1 MATNKKQVSEKIF
14 SLLKGFGYEV
24 KTFDV
29 EGNNQVN
36 PQESTRFV
44 VDEPNILVRL
54 DLNKNSI
61 ILNTSEDL
69 SDHKIRPMIKEL
81 SKDYLLN
88 FDYNVFGKTLK
99 AKGELQDA
107 EKNSEKEMADVMKE
121 ASLGK
126 LSGSTKTSYQPLES
140 VKIVLK
146 HKKAVDEEVRG
157 SRSRNIQSVFIQ
169 RGDERFKLP
178 ENNLAMARAMARHVQ
193 QGGEVYD
200 SIGESIVNMAQDLT
214 KLREFIVYVRRS
226 NIVNEAN
233 AEYVA
238 LAVENINNIRETF
251 KKLQGAKT
259 YATAVENLSNQEK
272 YNLEED
278 DSDIQSLFTETHFD
292 SKVANV
298 MDNLRTLNL
307 KRKAFESHIVKAIEN
322 EQFSNAVDML
332 KETELLQFDTPNAK
346 LGHQVSQ
353 LGFSA
358 KDERLGSYLRD
369 CGKRLTSG
377 GRMSDFDYKAIKSSL
392 LSAGNRPIQGEP
404 MSYMESY
411 EKFLDRFSVEF

>member
-14 SLLKGFGYEV
+14 NLLKGFGYEI
-24 KTFDV
+24 KSFDA
-29 EGNNQVN
+29 EGNNEVD

-54 DLNKNSI
+54 DLNKESI

-69 SDHKIRPMIKEL
+69 SDHKIRPMLKEL
-81 SKDYLLN
+81 SRDYLLN
-88 FDYNVFGKTLK
+88 FDYNVFGKRLK

-107 EKNSEKEMADVMKE
+107 EKNSEKDMADVME

-126 LSGSTKTSYQPLES
+126 LSGSTKTSYQPLEN

-146 HKKAVDEEVRG
+146 HKKAIDEEIRG
-157 SRSRNIQSVFIQ
+157 SRSRNIHSIFIQ
-169 RGDERFKLP
+169 RGEERFKLP

-193 QGGEVYD
+193 KGGEVFD
-200 SIGESIVNMAQDLT
+200 EIGESIVNMARDLS
-214 KLREFIVYVRRS
+214 KLREFIVYVKRS

-233 AEYVA
+233 AEYVN
-238 LAVENINNIRETF
+238 LAIENINNIRETF

-259 YATAVENLSNQEK
+259 YATAVESLSNQEK

-292 SKVANV
+292 DKVANV
-298 MDNLRTLNL
+298 IDNLRTLNL
-307 KRKAFESHIVKAIEN
+307 RKKAFESYIMNAIEN
-322 EQFSNAVDML
+322 EQFNNAVDML

-358 KDERLGSYLRD
+358 KDERLGNYLRD
-369 CGKRLTSG
+369 CGKRLSSG
-377 GRMSDFDYKAIKSSL
+377 GQMSDFDYRAIKSSL
-392 LSAGNRPIQGEP
+392 LSAGNRPVKGEP

>member
-14 SLLKGFGYEV
+14 NLLKGFGYEV

-44 VDEPNILVRL
+44 VEEPNILVRL

-69 SDHKIRPMIKEL
+69 TDHKIRPMLKEL

-88 FDYNVFGKTLK
+88 FDYNVFGKRLK
-99 AKGELQDA
+99 PKGELQDA
-107 EKNSEKEMADVMKE
+107 EKNSEKDMADVME

-126 LSGSTKTSYQPLES
+126 LSGSTKTSYQPLEN

-146 HKKAVDEEVRG
+146 HKKAIDEEIRG
-157 SRSRNIQSVFIQ
+157 SRSRNIHSIFIQ
-169 RGDERFKLP
+169 RGEERFKLP

-193 QGGEVYD
+193 KGGEVFD
-200 SIGESIVNMAQDLT
+200 EIGESIVNMARDLS
-214 KLREFIVYVRRS
+214 KLREFIVYVKRS

-233 AEYVA
+233 AEYVN
-238 LAVENINNIRETF
+238 LAIENINNIRETF

-259 YATAVENLSNQEK
+259 YATAVESLSNQEK

-292 SKVANV
+292 DKVANV
-298 MDNLRTLNL
+298 IDNLRTLNL
-307 KRKAFESHIVKAIEN
+307 RKKAFESYIMNAIEN
-322 EQFSNAVDML
+322 EQFNNAVDML

-358 KDERLGSYLRD
+358 KDERLGNYLRD
-369 CGKRLTSG
+369 CGKRLSSG
-377 GRMSDFDYKAIKSSL
+377 GQMSDFDYRAIKSSL
-392 LSAGNRPIQGEP
+392 LSAGDRPVKGEP

>member
-14 SLLKGFGYEV
+14 NLLKGFGYEV
-24 KTFDV
+24 KSFDV
-29 EGNNQVN
+29 EGNNEVN

-54 DLNKNSI
+54 DLNKESI

-69 SDHKIRPMIKEL
+69 SDHKIRPMLKEL

-88 FDYNVFGKTLK
+88 FDYNVFGKRLK
-99 AKGELQDA
+99 PKGELQDA
-107 EKNSEKEMADVMKE
+107 EMNSEKDMADVME

-126 LSGSTKTSYQPLES
+126 LSGSTKTSYQPLEN

-146 HKKAVDEEVRG
+146 HKKAIDEEIRG
-157 SRSRNIQSVFIQ
+157 SRSRNIHSIFIQ
-169 RGDERFKLP
+169 RGEERFKLP

-193 QGGEVYD
+193 QGGEVFD
-200 SIGESIVNMAQDLT
+200 TIGESIVNMAKDLN
-214 KLREFIVYVRRS
+214 KLREFVVYVRRS

-233 AEYVA
+233 AEYVE
-238 LAVENINNIRETF
+238 LAIENINNIKTTF
-251 KKLQGAKT
+251 KKLQGSKT
-259 YATAVENLSNQEK
+259 YASAVENISNQEK
-272 YNLEED
+272 FNLEED

-292 SKVANV
+292 DKVANV

-307 KRKAFESHIVKAIEN
+307 RRKAFESHIFKAIES
-322 EQFSNAVDML
+322 ESFDKAVDML
-332 KETELLQFDTPNAK
+332 KETELLNFDTPHAK

-369 CGKRLTSG
+369 CGKRLSNG
-377 GRMSDFDYKAIKSSL
+377 AKMSDFDYRAIKSSL
-392 LSAGNRPIQGEP
+392 LSAGNKPVQSGS
-404 MSYMESY
+404 MSPMESY
-411 EKFLDRFSVEF
+411 EAFMDRFSVEL

>member
-14 SLLKGFGYEV
+14 NLLKGFGYEV

-44 VDEPNILVRL
+44 VEEPNILVRL

-69 SDHKIRPMIKEL
+69 TDHKIRPMLKEL

-88 FDYNVFGKTLK
+88 FDYNVFGKRLK
-99 AKGELQDA
+99 PKGELQDA
-107 EKNSEKEMADVMKE
+107 EKNSEKDMADVME

-126 LSGSTKTSYQPLES
+126 LSGSTKTSYQPLEN

-146 HKKAVDEEVRG
+146 HKKAIDEEIRG
-157 SRSRNIQSVFIQ
+157 SRSRNIHSIFIQ
-169 RGDERFKLP
+169 RGEERFKLP

-193 QGGEVYD
+193 KGGEVFD
-200 SIGESIVNMAQDLT
+200 EIGESIVNMARDLS
-214 KLREFIVYVRRS
+214 KLREFIVYVKRS

-233 AEYVA
+233 AEYVD
-238 LAVENINNIRETF
+238 LAIENINNIKETF

-259 YATAVENLSNQEK
+259 YATAVESLSNQEK

-292 SKVANV
+292 DKVANV
-298 MDNLRTLNL
+298 IDNLRTLNL
-307 KRKAFESHIVKAIEN
+307 RKKAFESHIMNAIEN
-322 EQFSNAVDML
+322 EQFNNAVDML

-358 KDERLGSYLRD
+358 KDERLGNYLRD
-369 CGKRLTSG
+369 CGKRLSSG
-377 GRMSDFDYKAIKSSL
+377 GQMSDFDYRAIKSSL
-392 LSAGNRPIQGEP
+392 LSAGDRPVKGEP

>member
-14 SLLKGFGYEV
+14 NLLKGFGYEV

-29 EGNNQVN
+29 EGNNKVN

-44 VDEPNILVRL
+44 VEEPNILVRL

-69 SDHKIRPMIKEL
+69 TDHKVRPMLKEL

-88 FDYNVFGKTLK
+88 FDYNVFGKRLK
-99 AKGELQDA
+99 PKGELQDA
-107 EKNSEKEMADVMKE
+107 EKNSEKDMADVME

-126 LSGSTKTSYQPLES
+126 LSGSTKTSYQPLEN

-146 HKKAVDEEVRG
+146 HKKAIDEEIRG
-157 SRSRNIQSVFIQ
+157 SRSRNIHSIFIQ
-169 RGDERFKLP
+169 RGEERFKLP

-193 QGGEVYD
+193 KGGEVFD
-200 SIGESIVNMAQDLT
+200 EIGESIVDMARDLS
-214 KLREFIVYVRRS
+214 KLREFIVYVKRS

-233 AEYVA
+233 AEYVN
-238 LAVENINNIRETF
+238 LAIENINNIRETF

-259 YATAVENLSNQEK
+259 YASAVESLSNQEK

-292 SKVANV
+292 DKVANV
-298 MDNLRTLNL
+298 IDNLRTLNL
-307 KRKAFESHIVKAIEN
+307 RKKAFESHIMNAIEN
-322 EQFSNAVDML
+322 EQFNNAVDML

-358 KDERLGSYLRD
+358 KDERLGNYLRD
-369 CGKRLTSG
+369 CGKRLSSG
-377 GRMSDFDYKAIKSSL
+377 GQMSDFDYRAIKSSL
-392 LSAGNRPIQGEP
+392 LSAGDRPVKGEP

>member
-14 SLLKGFGYEV
+14 NLLKGFGYEV

-29 EGNNQVN
+29 EGNNKVN

-44 VDEPNILVRL
+44 VEEPNILVRL

-69 SDHKIRPMIKEL
+69 TDHKIRPMLKEL

-88 FDYNVFGKTLK
+88 FDYNVFGKRLK
-99 AKGELQDA
+99 PKGELQDA
-107 EKNSEKEMADVMKE
+107 EKNSEKDMADVME

-126 LSGSTKTSYQPLES
+126 LSGSTKTSYQPLEN

-146 HKKAVDEEVRG
+146 HKKAIDEEIRG
-157 SRSRNIQSVFIQ
+157 SRSRNIHSIFIQ
-169 RGDERFKLP
+169 RGEERFKLP

-193 QGGEVYD
+193 KGGEVFD
-200 SIGESIVNMAQDLT
+200 EIGESIVDMARDLS
-214 KLREFIVYVRRS
+214 KLREFIVYVKRS

-233 AEYVA
+233 AEYVN
-238 LAVENINNIRETF
+238 LAIENINNIRETF

-259 YATAVENLSNQEK
+259 YASAVESLSNQEK

-292 SKVANV
+292 DKVANV
-298 MDNLRTLNL
+298 IDNLRTLNL
-307 KRKAFESHIVKAIEN
+307 RKKAFESHIMNAIEN
-322 EQFSNAVDML
+322 EQFNNAVDML

-358 KDERLGSYLRD
+358 KDERLGNYLRD
-369 CGKRLTSG
+369 CGKRLSSG
-377 GRMSDFDYKAIKSSL
+377 GQMSDFDYRAIKSSL
-392 LSAGNRPIQGEP
+392 LSAGDRPVKGEP

>member
-14 SLLKGFGYEV
+14 NLLKGFGYEV

-44 VDEPNILVRL
+44 VEEPNILVRL

-69 SDHKIRPMIKEL
+69 TKHKIRPMLKEL

-88 FDYNVFGKTLK
+88 FDYNVFGKRLK
-99 AKGELQDA
+99 PKGELQDA
-107 EKNSEKEMADVMKE
+107 EKNSEKDMADVME

-126 LSGSTKTSYQPLES
+126 LSGSTKTSYQPLEN

-146 HKKAVDEEVRG
+146 HKKAIDEEIRG
-157 SRSRNIQSVFIQ
+157 SRSRNIHSIFIQ
-169 RGDERFKLP
+169 RGEERFKLP

-193 QGGEVYD
+193 KGGEVFD
-200 SIGESIVNMAQDLT
+200 EIGESIVDMARDLS
-214 KLREFIVYVRRS
+214 KLREFIVYVKRS

-233 AEYVA
+233 AEYVN
-238 LAVENINNIRETF
+238 LAIENINNIRETF

-259 YATAVENLSNQEK
+259 YATAVESLSNQEK

-292 SKVANV
+292 DKVANV
-298 MDNLRTLNL
+298 IDNLRTLNL
-307 KRKAFESHIVKAIEN
+307 RKKAFESHIMNAIEN
-322 EQFSNAVDML
+322 EQFNNAVDML

-358 KDERLGSYLRD
+358 KDERLGNYLRD
-369 CGKRLTSG
+369 CGKRLSSG
-377 GRMSDFDYKAIKSSL
+377 GQMSDFDYRAIKSSL
-392 LSAGNRPIQGEP
+392 LSAGNRPVKGEP

>member
-14 SLLKGFGYEV
+14 NLLKGFGYEV

-29 EGNNQVN
+29 EGNNKVN

-44 VDEPNILVRL
+44 VEEPNILVRL

-69 SDHKIRPMIKEL
+69 TDHKVRPMLKEL

-88 FDYNVFGKTLK
+88 FDYNVFGKRLK
-99 AKGELQDA
+99 PKGELQDA
-107 EKNSEKEMADVMKE
+107 EKNSEKDMADVME

-126 LSGSTKTSYQPLES
+126 LSGSTKTSYQPLEN
-140 VKIVLK
+140 VQIVLK
-146 HKKAVDEEVRG
+146 HNKAIDEEIRG
-157 SRSRNIQSVFIQ
+157 SRSRNIHSIFIQ
-169 RGDERFKLP
+169 RGEERFKLP

-193 QGGEVYD
+193 KGGEVFD
-200 SIGESIVNMAQDLT
+200 EIGESIVDMARDLS
-214 KLREFIVYVRRS
+214 KLREFIVYVKRS

-233 AEYVA
+233 AEYVN
-238 LAVENINNIRETF
+238 LAIENINNIRETF

-259 YATAVENLSNQEK
+259 YASAVESLSNQEK

-292 SKVANV
+292 DKVANV
-298 MDNLRTLNL
+298 IDNLRTLNL
-307 KRKAFESHIVKAIEN
+307 RKKAFESHIMNAIEN
-322 EQFSNAVDML
+322 EQFNNAVDML

-358 KDERLGSYLRD
+358 KDERLGNYLRD
-369 CGKRLTSG
+369 CGKRLSSG
-377 GRMSDFDYKAIKSSL
+377 GQMSDFDYRAIKSSL
-392 LSAGNRPIQGEP
+392 LSAGDRPVKGEP

>member
-14 SLLKGFGYEV
+14 NLLKGFGYEV

-44 VDEPNILVRL
+44 VEEPNILVRL

-69 SDHKIRPMIKEL
+69 TKHKIRPMLKEL

-88 FDYNVFGKTLK
+88 FDYNVFGKRLK
-99 AKGELQDA
+99 PKGELQDA
-107 EKNSEKEMADVMKE
+107 EKNSEKDMADVME

-126 LSGSTKTSYQPLES
+126 LSGSTKTSYQPLEN

-146 HKKAVDEEVRG
+146 HKKAIDEEIRG
-157 SRSRNIQSVFIQ
+157 SRSRNIHSIFIQ
-169 RGDERFKLP
+169 RGEERFKLP

-193 QGGEVYD
+193 KGGEVFD
-200 SIGESIVNMAQDLT
+200 EIGESIVDMARDLS
-214 KLREFIVYVRRS
+214 KLREFIVYVKRS

-233 AEYVA
+233 AEYVN
-238 LAVENINNIRETF
+238 LAIENINNIRETF

-259 YATAVENLSNQEK
+259 YATAVESLSNQEK

-292 SKVANV
+292 DKVANV
-298 MDNLRTLNL
+298 IDNLRTLNL
-307 KRKAFESHIVKAIEN
+307 KKKAFESYIMNAIEN
-322 EQFSNAVDML
+322 EQFNNAVDML

-358 KDERLGSYLRD
+358 KDERLGNYLRD
-369 CGKRLTSG
+369 CGKRLSSG
-377 GRMSDFDYKAIKSSL
+377 GQMSDFDYRAIKSSL
-392 LSAGNRPIQGEP
+392 LSAGDRPVKGEP

>member
-14 SLLKGFGYEV
+14 NLLKGFGYEV

-44 VDEPNILVRL
+44 VEEPNILVRL

-69 SDHKIRPMIKEL
+69 TDHKIRPMLKEL

-88 FDYNVFGKTLK
+88 FDYNVFGKRLK
-99 AKGELQDA
+99 PKGELQDA
-107 EKNSEKEMADVMKE
+107 EKNSEKDMADVME

-126 LSGSTKTSYQPLES
+126 LSGSTKTSYQPLEN

-146 HKKAVDEEVRG
+146 HKKAIDEEIRG
-157 SRSRNIQSVFIQ
+157 SRSRNIHSIFIQ
-169 RGDERFKLP
+169 RGEERFKLP

-193 QGGEVYD
+193 KGGEVFD
-200 SIGESIVNMAQDLT
+200 EIGESIVDMARDLS
-214 KLREFIVYVRRS
+214 KLREFIVYVKRS

-233 AEYVA
+233 AEYVN
-238 LAVENINNIRETF
+238 LAIENINNIRETF

-259 YATAVENLSNQEK
+259 YATAVESLSNQEK

-292 SKVANV
+292 DKVANV
-298 MDNLRTLNL
+298 IDNLRTLNL
-307 KRKAFESHIVKAIEN
+307 RKKAFESHIMNAIEN
-322 EQFSNAVDML
+322 EQFNNAVDML

-358 KDERLGSYLRD
+358 KDERLGNYLRD
-369 CGKRLTSG
+369 CGKRLSSG
-377 GRMSDFDYKAIKSSL
+377 GQMSDFDYRAIKSSL
-392 LSAGNRPIQGEP
+392 LSAGNRPVKGEP

>member
-14 SLLKGFGYEV
+14 NLLKGFGYEV

-44 VDEPNILVRL
+44 VEEPNILVRL

-69 SDHKIRPMIKEL
+69 TDHKIRPMLKEL

-88 FDYNVFGKTLK
+88 FDYNVFGKRLK
-99 AKGELQDA
+99 PKGELQDA
-107 EKNSEKEMADVMKE
+107 EKNSEKDMADVME

-126 LSGSTKTSYQPLES
+126 LSGSTKTSYQPLEN

-146 HKKAVDEEVRG
+146 HKKAIDEEIRG
-157 SRSRNIQSVFIQ
+157 SRSRNIHSIFIQ
-169 RGDERFKLP
+169 RGEERFKLP

-193 QGGEVYD
+193 KGGEVFD
-200 SIGESIVNMAQDLT
+200 EIGESIVNMARDLS
-214 KLREFIVYVRRS
+214 KLREFIVYVKRS

-233 AEYVA
+233 AEYVN
-238 LAVENINNIRETF
+238 LAIENINNIRETF

-259 YATAVENLSNQEK
+259 YASAVESLSNQEK

-292 SKVANV
+292 DKVANV
-298 MDNLRTLNL
+298 IDNLRTLNL
-307 KRKAFESHIVKAIEN
+307 RKKAFESHIMNAIEN
-322 EQFSNAVDML
+322 EQFNNAVDML

-358 KDERLGSYLRD
+358 KDERLGNYLRD
-369 CGKRLTSG
+369 CGKRLSSG
-377 GRMSDFDYKAIKSSL
+377 GQMSDFDYRAIKSSL
-392 LSAGNRPIQGEP
+392 LSAGDRPVKGEP

>member
-14 SLLKGFGYEV
+14 NLLKGFGYEV

-44 VDEPNILVRL
+44 VEEPNILVRL

-69 SDHKIRPMIKEL
+69 TDHKIRPMLKEL

-88 FDYNVFGKTLK
+88 FDYNVFGKRLK
-99 AKGELQDA
+99 PKGELQDA
-107 EKNSEKEMADVMKE
+107 EKNSEKDMADVME

-126 LSGSTKTSYQPLES
+126 LSGSTKTSYQPLEN

-146 HKKAVDEEVRG
+146 HKKAIDEEIRG
-157 SRSRNIQSVFIQ
+157 SRSRNIHSIFIQ
-169 RGDERFKLP
+169 RGEERFKLP

-193 QGGEVYD
+193 KGGEVFD
-200 SIGESIVNMAQDLT
+200 EIGESIVNMARDLS
-214 KLREFIVYVRRS
+214 KLREFIVYVKRS

-233 AEYVA
+233 AEYVN
-238 LAVENINNIRETF
+238 LAIENINNIRETF

-259 YATAVENLSNQEK
+259 YATAVESLSNQEK

-292 SKVANV
+292 DKVANV
-298 MDNLRTLNL
+298 IDNLRTLNL
-307 KRKAFESHIVKAIEN
+307 RKKAFESHIMNAIEN
-322 EQFSNAVDML
+322 EQFNNAVDML

-358 KDERLGSYLRD
+358 KDERLGNYLRD
-369 CGKRLTSG
+369 CGKRLSSG
-377 GRMSDFDYKAIKSSL
+377 GQMSDFDYRAIKSSL
-392 LSAGNRPIQGEP
+392 LSAGDRPVKGEP

>member
-14 SLLKGFGYEV
+14 NLLKGFGYEV

-29 EGNNQVN
+29 EGNNEVD

-54 DLNKNSI
+54 DLNKESI

-69 SDHKIRPMIKEL
+69 SDHKIRPMLKEL
-81 SKDYLLN
+81 SRDYLLN
-88 FDYNVFGKTLK
+88 FDYNVFGKRLK

-107 EKNSEKEMADVMKE
+107 EKNSEKDMADVME

-126 LSGSTKTSYQPLES
+126 LSGSTKTSYQPLEN

-146 HKKAVDEEVRG
+146 HKKAIDEEIRG
-157 SRSRNIQSVFIQ
+157 SRSRNIHSIFIQ
-169 RGDERFKLP
+169 RGEERFKLP

-193 QGGEVYD
+193 QGGEVFD
-200 SIGESIVNMAQDLT
+200 MVGESIVNMAKDLNR
-214 KLREFIVYVRRS
+214 LREFVVYVRRS

-233 AEYVA
+233 AEYVN
-238 LAVENINNIRETF
+238 LAIENINNIRETF

-259 YATAVENLSNQEK
+259 YATAVESLSNQEK

-292 SKVANV
+292 DKVANV
-298 MDNLRTLNL
+298 IDNLRTLNL
-307 KRKAFESHIVKAIEN
+307 RKKAFESHIMNAIEN

-358 KDERLGSYLRD
+358 KDEKLGNYLRD
-369 CGKRLTSG
+369 CGKRLSSG
-377 GRMSDFDYKAIKSSL
+377 AKMSDFDYRAIKSSL
-392 LSAGNRPIQGEP
+392 LSASNRPMQGEAISP
-404 MSYMESY
+404 MESY
-411 EKFLDRFSVEF
+411 EKYMDRFSVEI

>member
-14 SLLKGFGYEV
+14 NLLKGFGYEV

-44 VDEPNILVRL
+44 VEEPNILVRL

-69 SDHKIRPMIKEL
+69 TDHKVRPMLKEL

-88 FDYNVFGKTLK
+88 FDYNVFGKRLK
-99 AKGELQDA
+99 PKGELQDA
-107 EKNSEKEMADVMKE
+107 EKNSEKDMADVME

-126 LSGSTKTSYQPLES
+126 LSGSTKTSYQPLEN

-146 HKKAVDEEVRG
+146 HKKAIDEEIRG
-157 SRSRNIQSVFIQ
+157 SRSRNIHSIFIQ
-169 RGDERFKLP
+169 RGEERFKLP

-193 QGGEVYD
+193 KGGEVFD
-200 SIGESIVNMAQDLT
+200 EIGESIVDMARDLS
-214 KLREFIVYVRRS
+214 KLREFIVYVKRS

-233 AEYVA
+233 AEYVN
-238 LAVENINNIRETF
+238 LAIENINNIRETF

-259 YATAVENLSNQEK
+259 YASAVESLSNQEK

-292 SKVANV
+292 DKVANV
-298 MDNLRTLNL
+298 IDNLRTLNL
-307 KRKAFESHIVKAIEN
+307 RKKAFESHIMNAIEN
-322 EQFSNAVDML
+322 EQFNNAVDML

-358 KDERLGSYLRD
+358 KDERLGNYLRD
-369 CGKRLTSG
+369 CGKRLSSG
-377 GRMSDFDYKAIKSSL
+377 GQMSDFDYRAIKSSL
-392 LSAGNRPIQGEP
+392 LSAGNRPVKGEP

>member
-14 SLLKGFGYEV
+14 NLLKGFGYEV

-44 VDEPNILVRL
+44 VEEPNILVRL

-69 SDHKIRPMIKEL
+69 TDHKIRPMLKEL

-88 FDYNVFGKTLK
+88 FDYNVFGKRLK
-99 AKGELQDA
+99 PKGELQDA
-107 EKNSEKEMADVMKE
+107 EKNSEKDMADVME

-126 LSGSTKTSYQPLES
+126 LSGSTKTSYQPLEN

-146 HKKAVDEEVRG
+146 HKKAIDEEIRG
-157 SRSRNIQSVFIQ
+157 SRSRNIHSIFIQ
-169 RGDERFKLP
+169 RGEERFKLP

-193 QGGEVYD
+193 KGGEVFD
-200 SIGESIVNMAQDLT
+200 EIGESIVNMARDLS
-214 KLREFIVYVRRS
+214 KLREFIVYVKRS

-233 AEYVA
+233 AEYVN
-238 LAVENINNIRETF
+238 LAIENINNIRETF

-259 YATAVENLSNQEK
+259 YATAVESLSNQEK

-292 SKVANV
+292 DKVANV
-298 MDNLRTLNL
+298 IDNLRTLNL
-307 KRKAFESHIVKAIEN
+307 RKKAFESHIMNAIEN
-322 EQFSNAVDML
+322 EQFNNAVDML

-358 KDERLGSYLRD
+358 KDERLGNYLRD
-369 CGKRLTSG
+369 CGKRLSSG
-377 GRMSDFDYKAIKSSL
+377 GQMSDFDYRAIKSSL
-392 LSAGNRPIQGEP
+392 LSAGNRPVKGEP

>member
-14 SLLKGFGYEV
+14 NLLKGFGYEI
-24 KTFDV
+24 KSFDA
-29 EGNNQVN
+29 EGNNEVD

-54 DLNKNSI
+54 DLNKESI

-69 SDHKIRPMIKEL
+69 SDHKIRPMLKEL
-81 SKDYLLN
+81 SRDYLLN
-88 FDYNVFGKTLK
+88 FDYNVFGKRLK

-107 EKNSEKEMADVMKE
+107 EKNSEKNMADVME

-126 LSGSTKTSYQPLES
+126 LSGSTKTSYQPLEN

-146 HKKAVDEEVRG
+146 HKKAIDEEIRG
-157 SRSRNIQSVFIQ
+157 SRSRNIHSIFIQ
-169 RGDERFKLP
+169 RGEERFKLP

-193 QGGEVYD
+193 KGGEVFD
-200 SIGESIVNMAQDLT
+200 EIGESIVDMARDLS
-214 KLREFIVYVRRS
+214 KLREFIVYVKRS

-233 AEYVA
+233 AEYVN
-238 LAVENINNIRETF
+238 LAIENINNIRETF

-259 YATAVENLSNQEK
+259 YATAVESLSNQEK

-292 SKVANV
+292 DKVANV
-298 MDNLRTLNL
+298 IDNLRTLNL
-307 KRKAFESHIVKAIEN
+307 RKKAFESHIMNAIEN
-322 EQFSNAVDML
+322 EQFNNAVDML

-358 KDERLGSYLRD
+358 KDERLGNYLRD
-369 CGKRLTSG
+369 CGKRLSSG
-377 GRMSDFDYKAIKSSL
+377 GQMSDFDYRAIKSSL
-392 LSAGNRPIQGEP
+392 LSAGNRPVKGEP

>member
-14 SLLKGFGYEV
+14 NLLKGFGYEV

-29 EGNNQVN
+29 EGNNKVN

-44 VDEPNILVRL
+44 VEEPNILVRL

-69 SDHKIRPMIKEL
+69 TDHKVRPMLKEL

-88 FDYNVFGKTLK
+88 FDYNVFGKRLK
-99 AKGELQDA
+99 PKGELQDA
-107 EKNSEKEMADVMKE
+107 EKNSEKDMADVME

-126 LSGSTKTSYQPLES
+126 LSGSTKTSYQPLEN

-146 HKKAVDEEVRG
+146 HKKAIDEEIRG
-157 SRSRNIQSVFIQ
+157 SRSRNIHSIFIQ
-169 RGDERFKLP
+169 RGEERFKLP

-193 QGGEVYD
+193 KGGEVFD
-200 SIGESIVNMAQDLT
+200 EIGESIVNMARDLS
-214 KLREFIVYVRRS
+214 KLREFIVYVKRS

-233 AEYVA
+233 AEYVN
-238 LAVENINNIRETF
+238 LAIENINNIRETF

-259 YATAVENLSNQEK
+259 YASAVESLSNQEK

-292 SKVANV
+292 DKVANV
-298 MDNLRTLNL
+298 IDNLRTLNL
-307 KRKAFESHIVKAIEN
+307 RKKAFESHIMNAIEN
-322 EQFSNAVDML
+322 EQFNNAVDML

-358 KDERLGSYLRD
+358 KDERLGNYLRD
-369 CGKRLTSG
+369 CGKRLSSG
-377 GRMSDFDYKAIKSSL
+377 GQMSDFDYRAIKSSL
-392 LSAGNRPIQGEP
+392 LSAGDRPVKGEP

>member
-14 SLLKGFGYEV
+14 NLLKGFGYEV
-24 KTFDV
+24 KSFDV
-29 EGNNQVN
+29 EGNNEVN

-54 DLNKNSI
+54 DLNKESI

-69 SDHKIRPMIKEL
+69 SDHKIRPMLKEL

-88 FDYNVFGKTLK
+88 FDYNVFGKRLK
-99 AKGELQDA
+99 PKGEMQDA
-107 EKNSEKEMADVMKE
+107 EMNSEKDMADVME

-126 LSGSTKTSYQPLES
+126 LSGSTKTSYQPLEN

-146 HKKAVDEEVRG
+146 HKKAIDEEIRG
-157 SRSRNIQSVFIQ
+157 SRSRNIHSIFIQ
-169 RGDERFKLP
+169 RGEERFKLP

-193 QGGEVYD
+193 QGGEVFD
-200 SIGESIVNMAQDLT
+200 TIGESIVNMAKDLN
-214 KLREFIVYVRRS
+214 KLREFVVYVRRS

-233 AEYVA
+233 QEFVELALENISNIKDTFKKLQGSKTYA
-238 LAVENINNIRETF
+238 LAVENI
-251 KKLQGAKT
+251 
-259 YATAVENLSNQEK
+259 SNQEK
-272 YNLEED
+272 FNLEED

-292 SKVANV
+292 DKVANV
-298 MDNLRTLNL
+298 IDNLRTFNL
-307 KRKAFESHIVKAIEN
+307 RRKAFESHIFKAIES
-322 EQFSNAVDML
+322 ESFDLAVDML
-332 KETELLQFDTPNAK
+332 KETELLNFDTPHAK

-369 CGKRLTSG
+369 CGKRLSNG
-377 GRMSDFDYKAIKSSL
+377 AKMSDFDYRAIKSSL
-392 LSAGNRPIQGEP
+392 LSAGNKPVQSGS
-404 MSYMESY
+404 MSPMESY
-411 EKFLDRFSVEF
+411 EAFMDRFSVEL

>member
-14 SLLKGFGYEV
+14 NLLKGFGYEV

-44 VDEPNILVRL
+44 VEEPNILVRL

-69 SDHKIRPMIKEL
+69 TKHKIRPMLKEL

-88 FDYNVFGKTLK
+88 FDYNVFGKRLK
-99 AKGELQDA
+99 PKGELQDA
-107 EKNSEKEMADVMKE
+107 EKNSEKDMADVME

-126 LSGSTKTSYQPLES
+126 LSGSTKTSYQPLEN

-146 HKKAVDEEVRG
+146 HKKAIDEEIRG
-157 SRSRNIQSVFIQ
+157 SRSRNIHSIFIQ
-169 RGDERFKLP
+169 RGEERFKLP

-193 QGGEVYD
+193 KGGEVFD
-200 SIGESIVNMAQDLT
+200 EIGESIVDMARDLS
-214 KLREFIVYVRRS
+214 KLREFIVYVKRS

-233 AEYVA
+233 AEYVN
-238 LAVENINNIRETF
+238 LAIENINNIRETF

-259 YATAVENLSNQEK
+259 YATAVESLSNQEK

-292 SKVANV
+292 DKVANV
-298 MDNLRTLNL
+298 IDNLRTLNL
-307 KRKAFESHIVKAIEN
+307 RKKAFESYIMNAIEN
-322 EQFSNAVDML
+322 EQFNNAVDML

-358 KDERLGSYLRD
+358 KDERLGNYLRD
-369 CGKRLTSG
+369 CGKRLSSG
-377 GRMSDFDYKAIKSSL
+377 GQMSDFDYRAIKSSL
-392 LSAGNRPIQGEP
+392 LSAGDRPVKGEP

>member
-14 SLLKGFGYEV
+14 NLLKGFGYEV

-44 VDEPNILVRL
+44 VEEPNILVRL

-69 SDHKIRPMIKEL
+69 TDHKIRPMLKEL

-88 FDYNVFGKTLK
+88 FDYNVFGKRLK
-99 AKGELQDA
+99 PKGELQDA
-107 EKNSEKEMADVMKE
+107 EKNSEKDMADVME

-126 LSGSTKTSYQPLES
+126 LSGSTKTSYQPLEN

-146 HKKAVDEEVRG
+146 HKKAIDEEIRG
-157 SRSRNIQSVFIQ
+157 SRSRNIHSIFIQ
-169 RGDERFKLP
+169 RGEERFKLP

-193 QGGEVYD
+193 KGGEVFD
-200 SIGESIVNMAQDLT
+200 EIGESIVNMARDLS
-214 KLREFIVYVRRS
+214 KLREFIVYVKRS

-233 AEYVA
+233 AEYVN
-238 LAVENINNIRETF
+238 LAIENINNIRETF

-259 YATAVENLSNQEK
+259 YATAVESLSNQEK

-292 SKVANV
+292 DKVANV
-298 MDNLRTLNL
+298 IDNLRTLNL
-307 KRKAFESHIVKAIEN
+307 RKKAFESHIMNAIEN

-358 KDERLGSYLRD
+358 KDERLGNYLRD
-369 CGKRLTSG
+369 CGKRLSSG
-377 GRMSDFDYKAIKSSL
+377 GQMSDFDYRAIKSSL
-392 LSAGNRPIQGEP
+392 LSAGDRPVKGEP

>member
-14 SLLKGFGYEV
+14 NLLKGFGYEI
-24 KTFDV
+24 KSFDA
-29 EGNNQVN
+29 EGNNEVD

-54 DLNKNSI
+54 DLNKESI

-69 SDHKIRPMIKEL
+69 SDHKIRPMLKEL
-81 SKDYLLN
+81 SRDYLLN
-88 FDYNVFGKTLK
+88 FDYNVFGKRLK

-107 EKNSEKEMADVMKE
+107 EKNSEKDMADVME

-126 LSGSTKTSYQPLES
+126 LSGSTKTSYQPLEN

-146 HKKAVDEEVRG
+146 HKKAIDEEIRG
-157 SRSRNIQSVFIQ
+157 SRSRNIHSIFIQ
-169 RGDERFKLP
+169 RGEERFKLP

-193 QGGEVYD
+193 QGGEVFD
-200 SIGESIVNMAQDLT
+200 MVGESIVNMAKDLNR
-214 KLREFIVYVRRS
+214 LREFVVYVRRS

-233 AEYVA
+233 AEYVE
-238 LAVENINNIRETF
+238 LAIENINNIKTTF
-251 KKLQGAKT
+251 KKLQGAKS

-272 YNLEED
+272 FNLEED

-292 SKVANV
+292 DKVANV
-298 MDNLRTLNL
+298 MDSLKTLNL
-307 KRKAFESHIVKAIEN
+307 RKKAFESHIMKAIES
-322 EQFSNAVDML
+322 ESFDKAVDML
-332 KETELLQFDTPNAK
+332 KETELLNFDSPSAK

-358 KDERLGSYLRD
+358 KDEKLGNYLRD
-369 CGKRLTSG
+369 CGKRLSSG
-377 GRMSDFDYKAIKSSL
+377 AKMSDFDYRAIKSSL
-392 LSAGNRPIQGEP
+392 LSASNRPMQGEAISP
-404 MSYMESY
+404 MESY
-411 EKFLDRFSVEF
+411 EKYMDRFSVEI

>member
-14 SLLKGFGYEV
+14 NLLKGFGYEV

-44 VDEPNILVRL
+44 VEEPNILVRL

-69 SDHKIRPMIKEL
+69 TKHKIRPMLKEL

-88 FDYNVFGKTLK
+88 FDYNVFGKRLK
-99 AKGELQDA
+99 PKGELQDA
-107 EKNSEKEMADVMKE
+107 EKNSEKDMADVME

-126 LSGSTKTSYQPLES
+126 LSGSTKTSYQPLEN

-146 HKKAVDEEVRG
+146 HKKAIDEEIRG
-157 SRSRNIQSVFIQ
+157 SRSRNIHSIFIQ
-169 RGDERFKLP
+169 RGEERFKLP

-193 QGGEVYD
+193 KGGEVFD
-200 SIGESIVNMAQDLT
+200 EIGESIVDMARDLS
-214 KLREFIVYVRRS
+214 KLREFIVYVKRS

-233 AEYVA
+233 AEYVN
-238 LAVENINNIRETF
+238 LAIENINNIRETF

-259 YATAVENLSNQEK
+259 YATAVESLSNQEK

-292 SKVANV
+292 DKVANV
-298 MDNLRTLNL
+298 IDNLRTLNL
-307 KRKAFESHIVKAIEN
+307 RKKAFESHIMNAIEN
-322 EQFSNAVDML
+322 EQFNNAVDML

-358 KDERLGSYLRD
+358 KDERLGNYLRD
-369 CGKRLTSG
+369 CGKRLSSG
-377 GRMSDFDYKAIKSSL
+377 GQMSDFDYRAIKSSL
-392 LSAGNRPIQGEP
+392 LSAGDRPVKGEP

>member
-14 SLLKGFGYEV
+14 NLLKGFGYEV

-29 EGNNQVN
+29 EGNNKVN

-44 VDEPNILVRL
+44 VEEPNILVRL

-69 SDHKIRPMIKEL
+69 TDHKVRPMLKEL

-88 FDYNVFGKTLK
+88 FDYNVFGKRLK
-99 AKGELQDA
+99 PKGELQDA
-107 EKNSEKEMADVMKE
+107 EKNSEKDMADVME

-126 LSGSTKTSYQPLES
+126 LSGSTKTSYQPLEN

-146 HKKAVDEEVRG
+146 HKKAIDEEIRG
-157 SRSRNIQSVFIQ
+157 SRSRNIHSIFIQ
-169 RGDERFKLP
+169 RGEEKFKLP

-193 QGGEVYD
+193 KGGEVFD
-200 SIGESIVNMAQDLT
+200 EIGESIVDMARDLS
-214 KLREFIVYVRRS
+214 KLREFIVYVKRS

-233 AEYVA
+233 AEYVN
-238 LAVENINNIRETF
+238 LAIENINNIRETF

-259 YATAVENLSNQEK
+259 YASAVESLSNQEK

-292 SKVANV
+292 DKVANV
-298 MDNLRTLNL
+298 IDNLRTLNL
-307 KRKAFESHIVKAIEN
+307 RKKAFESHIMNAIEN
-322 EQFSNAVDML
+322 EQFNNAVDML

-358 KDERLGSYLRD
+358 KDERLGNYLRD
-369 CGKRLTSG
+369 CGKRLSSG
-377 GRMSDFDYKAIKSSL
+377 GQMSDFDYRAIKSSL
-392 LSAGNRPIQGEP
+392 LSAGDRPVKGEP

>member
-14 SLLKGFGYEV
+14 NLLKGFGYEI
-24 KTFDV
+24 KSFDA
-29 EGNNQVN
+29 EGNNEVD

-54 DLNKNSI
+54 DLNKESI

-69 SDHKIRPMIKEL
+69 SDHKIRPMLKEL
-81 SKDYLLN
+81 SRDYLLN
-88 FDYNVFGKTLK
+88 FDYNVFGKRLK

-107 EKNSEKEMADVMKE
+107 EKNSEKDMADVME

-126 LSGSTKTSYQPLES
+126 LSGSTKTSYQPLEN

-146 HKKAVDEEVRG
+146 HKKAIDEEIRG
-157 SRSRNIQSVFIQ
+157 SRSRNIHSIFIQ
-169 RGDERFKLP
+169 RGEERFKLP

-193 QGGEVYD
+193 QGGEVFD
-200 SIGESIVNMAQDLT
+200 MVGESIVNMAKDLNR
-214 KLREFIVYVRRS
+214 LREFVVYVRRS

-233 AEYVA
+233 AEYVE
-238 LAVENINNIRETF
+238 LAIENINNIKTTF
-251 KKLQGAKT
+251 KKLQGAKS

-272 YNLEED
+272 FNLEED

-292 SKVANV
+292 DKVANV
-298 MDNLRTLNL
+298 IDSLKTLNL
-307 KRKAFESHIVKAIEN
+307 RKKAFESHIMKAIES
-322 EQFSNAVDML
+322 ESFDKAVDML
-332 KETELLQFDTPNAK
+332 KETELLNFDSPSAK

-358 KDERLGSYLRD
+358 KDEKLGNYLRD
-369 CGKRLTSG
+369 CGKRLSSG
-377 GRMSDFDYKAIKSSL
+377 AKMSDFDYRAIKSSL
-392 LSAGNRPIQGEP
+392 LSASNRPMQGEAISP
-404 MSYMESY
+404 MESY
-411 EKFLDRFSVEF
+411 EKYMDRFSVEI